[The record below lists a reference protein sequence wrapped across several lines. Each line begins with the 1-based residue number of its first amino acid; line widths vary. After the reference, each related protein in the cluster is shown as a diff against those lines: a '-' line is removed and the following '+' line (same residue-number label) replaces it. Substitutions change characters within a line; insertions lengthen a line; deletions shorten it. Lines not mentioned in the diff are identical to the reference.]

1 MYFEKNKFADNNF
14 PFRERKFSNSYGK
27 NAIGKETNPCVFVSF
42 PYDFVINVYAFT
54 FMLRSMKGRKHN
66 KKSGLVCSFYCFNRP
81 NLVALQLLYI

>member
-42 PYDFVINVYAFT
+42 PYDFVINVYAIT
-54 FMLRSMKGRKHN
+54 FMLRSMKGENTIK
-66 KKSGLVCSFYCFNRP
+66 
-81 NLVALQLLYI
+81 NLVWSVLFIVLTDQT